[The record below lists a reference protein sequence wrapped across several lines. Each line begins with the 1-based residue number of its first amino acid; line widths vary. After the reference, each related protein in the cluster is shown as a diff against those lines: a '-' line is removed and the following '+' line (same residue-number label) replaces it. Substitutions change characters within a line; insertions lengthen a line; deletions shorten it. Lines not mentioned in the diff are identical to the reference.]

1 MSAGMKFGV
10 LQFFS
15 WSRRVPL
22 ETVYQRALER
32 IEIMDQ
38 TGYDAVWLA
47 EHHFNTYSVCPSTT
61 LMGMHVAAR
70 TQRLRIGT
78 AVTLAG
84 FYHPLRLAEEL
95 ALLDNL
101 SGGRLNWGAGRGY
114 DATEFRAFGVRPEE
128 SAARM
133 KECVEIV
140 LAAWSDGRVN
150 HRGTHWQLEDIEVL
164 PKPLQ
169 KPHPPVWLAASSPE
183 SVQRAAEAGFSILM
197 DPHSSHDQIGEKRAL
212 YARTLAAHGHTTE
225 GREIPIARMIALA
238 NTDREAEEVARA
250 GAQWT
255 LGSYAKMPGTP
266 ADPRAA
272 VDRYVNDV
280 VIHGSPERVV
290 DQIQSLRE
298 RIGLEYLMCAPL
310 SHDSFVLFTEKVLPK
325 LL

>member
-1 MSAGMKFGV
+1 MTAGMKFGV

-15 WSRRVPL
+15 WTRRVPL

-61 LMGMHVAAR
+61 LMGMQVAAR
-70 TQRLRIGT
+70 TKRLRIGT

-114 DATEFRAFGVRPEE
+114 DATEFRAFGVRPED

-133 KECVEIV
+133 LECVEIV
-140 LAAWSDGRVN
+140 LAAWRDGRVN
-150 HRGTHWQLEDIEVL
+150 HCGAHWQLEDIEVL

-197 DPHSSHDQIGEKRAL
+197 DPHSTHVEIGRKHAL
-212 YARTLAAHGHTTE
+212 YRKTLDANGHSIE
-225 GREIPIARMIALA
+225 GREIPIARMISLA
-238 NTDREAEEVARA
+238 PTDRAAEESARA
-250 GAQWT
+250 GAEWT
-255 LGSYAKMPGTP
+255 LGYARTPGTP
-266 ADPRAA
+266 SDPREA
-272 VDRYVNDV
+272 VDRYVNEV

-290 DQIQSLRE
+290 DQILALRE

-310 SHDSFVLFTEKVLPK
+310 SHESFVLFTEKVLPK
-325 LL
+325 LA

>member
-1 MSAGMKFGV
+1 MKFGV

-15 WSRRVPL
+15 WSRRIPL

-38 TGYDAVWLA
+38 SGYHAVWLA

-70 TQRLRIGT
+70 TKRLRIGT

-101 SGGRLNWGAGRGY
+101 SGGRLDWGAGRGY
-114 DATEFRAFGVRPEE
+114 DPTEFRAFDVRVED

-133 KECVEIV
+133 KECVDIV
-140 LAAWSDGRVN
+140 LAAFRDGSVN
-150 HRGTHWQLEDIEVL
+150 HRGAHWQFEDIEVL
-164 PKPLQ
+164 PKPVQ

-183 SVQRAAEAGFSILM
+183 SVERAAAAGFSILM

-212 YARTLAAHGHTTE
+212 YARTLAAHGHSPE
-225 GREIPIARMIALA
+225 GREFPTARMIAIA
-238 NTDREAEEVARA
+238 PTDREAEAVARA
-250 GAQWT
+250 GAEWT
-255 LGSYAKMPGTP
+255 IGSYARVPGTP
-266 ADPRAA
+266 TEPSAA
-272 VDRYVNDV
+272 IERYVNDV

-298 RIGLEYLMCAPL
+298 RIGLDYLMCAPL
-310 SHDSFVLFTEKVLPK
+310 SHESFMLFTERVLPK
-325 LL
+325 LV